1 MNIAVVGAGTRCLV
15 LLQTLKNHSFKNLE
29 PKVVA
34 VADEREDAICMEQAR
49 EDGIFVTRDYNDLFA
64 MDNLD
69 LIIELTGDEEIFY
82 DIIDKKSRNV
92 RAFDHGTAQLFWE
105 LSRISAL
112 QEKTNEELAKT
123 RSLYHVVTNELLEED
138 VMIISPGYQIIDV
151 NETLA
156 KKLGLEPKDLIG
168 RYCYEVSHNQD
179 VPCEGKE
186 HPCPLAQ
193 TLETKKSSRT
203 THIHHA
209 SDNKELHYSI
219 SCYPIFEGGEIAG
232 VLEIS
237 RDITKDINI
246 QKIMMQQEKLA
257 SIGQLA
263 AGVAH
268 EINNPMTTIL
278 TTAMLMQEDMD
289 PEDPNYEELKTIADE
304 TLRCRKIV
312 NSLLSFAR
320 QTKSQKKMYDVN
332 DIVKDAVALTKKQAA
347 FKDISLNHDLAENL
361 PQLRVDKD
369 QMQQAFIN
377 LALNA
382 IEATDPGGEVTFF
395 SRIVEENKVVSIS
408 ISDTGKGIAEA
419 DLGRIFE
426 PFFTTKE
433 NGTGLGM
440 AITHGLVEQNG
451 GTIEVRSQVGEGTTF
466 EIRLPLKGS
475 EKDLH

>member
-1 MNIAVVGAGTRCLV
+1 MNIAVVGAGAKCLA
-15 LLQTLKNHSFKNLE
+15 LLKTLKNHSFKELK
-29 PKVVA
+29 PKIVA
-34 VADEREDAICMEQAR
+34 VADEREDAVGMKQAR
-49 EDGIFVTRDYNDLFA
+49 EDGIFVTTDYKDLFD

-69 LIIELTGDEEIFY
+69 LIIELTGSEEVFY
-82 DIIDKKSRNV
+82 DILDKKRRNV
-92 RAFDHGTAQLFWE
+92 RAFDHETAQLFWE

-156 KKLGLEPKDLIG
+156 KKLGLEPGDLIG

-179 VPCEGKE
+179 TPCEGKA
-186 HPCPLAQ
+186 HPCPLVQ
-193 TLETKKSSRT
+193 TLKTRKSSKT
-203 THIHHA
+203 THIHHD

-219 SCYPIFEGGEIAG
+219 SCYPIFEGGKIAG

-237 RDITKDINI
+237 KDITRDINI

-289 PEDPNYEELKTIADE
+289 PGDPNYGELQTIADE

-312 NSLLSFAR
+312 TSLLNFAR
-320 QTKSQKKMYDVN
+320 QTEPQKKACDVN
-332 DIVKDAVALTKKQAA
+332 DIILDAVALTKKQAA
-347 FKDISLNHDLAENL
+347 FKDVSLNHDLAQNMPPL
-361 PQLRVDKD
+361 WVDKD

-382 IEATDPGGEVTFF
+382 IEATDPGGKVTFS
-395 SRIVEENKVVSIS
+395 SRVLEKDKVVSIS
-408 ISDTGKGIAEA
+408 VSDTGKGVHEK

-440 AITHGLVEQNG
+440 AITHGFVEQNG
-451 GTIEVRSQVGEGTTF
+451 GTIEVRSKLGKGTTF
-466 EIRLPLKGS
+466 EIRLHLEDR
-475 EKDLH
+475 EKDVH

>member
-1 MNIAVVGAGTRCLV
+1 MNIAIVGAGTRCQV
-15 LLQTLKNHSFKNLE
+15 LMKTLKSHSFRELK
-29 PKVVA
+29 PRIVA
-34 VADEREDAICMEQAR
+34 VVDEREDAICIEQAR
-49 EDGIFVTRDYNDLFA
+49 QDGIFITKDYNDLFNR
-64 MDNLD
+64 DNID
-69 LIIELTGDEEIFY
+69 LIIELTGRQEVFY
-82 DIIDKKSRNV
+82 DILRKKKKTV
-92 RAFDHGTAQLFWE
+92 RAFDNKTAQLFWE
-105 LSRISAL
+105 LSRISVL
-112 QEKTNEELAKT
+112 QEKTNEELEKT
-123 RSLYHVVTNELLEED
+123 RSLYHVVMNELLEED
-138 VMIISPGYQIIDV
+138 VMIISPSYQIIDV

-156 KKLGLEPKDLIG
+156 KKLGLEPRDLIG

-193 TLETKKSSRT
+193 TLETKKSSKT
-203 THIHHA
+203 THIHHD

-219 SCYPIFEGGEIAG
+219 SCYPILEDGKIAG

-237 RDITKDINI
+237 RDITRDIDI

-278 TTAMLMQEDMD
+278 TTAMLMQEDMA
-289 PEDPNYEELKTIADE
+289 PEDPNYGELKTIADE

-320 QTKSQKKMYDVN
+320 QTKPQKKASDLN
-332 DIVKDAVALTKKQAA
+332 NIILDAVALTRKQAA
-347 FKDISLNHDLAENL
+347 FKDVSLNHDLARNI
-361 PQLRVDKD
+361 PKLRVDKD

-382 IEATDPGGEVTFF
+382 IEATDPGGEVTFL
-395 SRIVEENKVVSIS
+395 SRIVEEDKVVSIS
-408 ISDTGKGIAEA
+408 ISDTGKGIHEK

-451 GTIEVRSQVGEGTTF
+451 GTLSVKSKLGEGTTF
-466 EIRLPLKGS
+466 EIRLHLENS
-475 EKDLH
+475 ERDVH

>member
-1 MNIAVVGAGTRCLV
+1 MRIAVVGAGTRCRV
-15 LLQTLKNHSFKNLE
+15 LLQTLKNHSFKDLE

-34 VADEREDAICMEQAR
+34 VADERENAICMEQAR
-49 EDGIFVTRDYNDLFA
+49 EDGIFVTRDYNDLFD
-64 MDNLD
+64 MDDLD
-69 LIIELTGDEEIFY
+69 LIIELTGNEEIFY
-82 DIIDKKSRNV
+82 DIIDKKRRNV
-92 RAFDHGTAQLFWE
+92 RAFDHETAQLFWE

-123 RSLYHVVTNELLEED
+123 KSLYHVVTNELLEED
-138 VMIISPGYQIIDV
+138 VMIISPNYQIIDI

-156 KKLGLEPKDLIG
+156 KKLGLEPSDLIG

-186 HPCPLAQ
+186 HPCPLVQ
-193 TLETKKSSRT
+193 TLETKKSSKT
-203 THIHHA
+203 THIHHD

-219 SCYPIFEGGEIAG
+219 SCYPIFDAGKIAG

-237 RDITKDINI
+237 RDITRDIDI

-263 AGVAH
+263 AGVAQ

-278 TTAMLMQEDMD
+278 TTAMLMQEEID
-289 PEDPNYEELKTIADE
+289 PEDPNYEELQTIADE

-320 QTKSQKKMYDVN
+320 QTKPQKKKWDVN
-332 DIVKDAVALTKKQAA
+332 DIILDAVALTRKQAA
-347 FKDISLNHDLAENL
+347 FKDVSLKHDLAQNIPRL
-361 PQLRVDKD
+361 WVDKD

-382 IEATDPGGEVTFF
+382 IEATDAGGKVTFS
-395 SRIVEENKVVSIS
+395 SRFVEEDKMVSVS
-408 ISDTGKGIAEA
+408 ISDTGKGIQEK

-451 GTIEVRSQVGEGTTF
+451 GTIEVKSQLGEGTTF
-466 EIRLPLKGS
+466 EIRLHLKGS

>member
-1 MNIAVVGAGTRCLV
+1 MNIAVVGAGTRCRV
-15 LLQTLKNHSFKNLE
+15 LLETIKNHSFERLE
-29 PKVVA
+29 PKIVA
-34 VADEREDAICMEQAR
+34 VADEREDATCMERAR
-49 EDGIFVTRDYNDLFA
+49 EDGIFVTTDYNDLF
-64 MDNLD
+64 DRDDLD
-69 LIIELTGDEEIFY
+69 LIIELTGNEEIFY
-82 DIIDKKSRNV
+82 DILDKKKRNV
-92 RAFDHGTAQLFWE
+92 RAFDHRTAQLFWE

-112 QEKTNEELAKT
+112 QEKTNEELSKT

-138 VMIISPGYQIIDV
+138 VMIISPSYQIIDV
-151 NETLA
+151 NKTLA
-156 KKLGLEPKDLIG
+156 KKLGLEPSALIG
-168 RYCYEVSHNQD
+168 RYCYEISHGQNT
-179 VPCEGKE
+179 PCEGEK

-193 TLETKKSSRT
+193 TLKTRKSSKT
-203 THIHHA
+203 THIHHD
-209 SDNKELHYSI
+209 SNNKELHYSI
-219 SCYPIFEGGEIAG
+219 SCYPVFEDGEIAG

-237 RDITKDINI
+237 RDITRDINI

-278 TTAMLMQEDMD
+278 TTAMLMQEEMD
-289 PEDPNYEELKTIADE
+289 PGDPNYADLKTITDE

-320 QTKSQKKMYDVN
+320 QTKPQKKKSDVN
-332 DIVKDAVALTKKQAA
+332 DIILDAVALTRKQAA
-347 FKDISLNHDLAENL
+347 FKDVSLNHDLAQNM
-361 PQLRVDKD
+361 PQVWVDKD

-382 IEATDPGGEVTFF
+382 IEATDPRGKVTFF
-395 SRIVEENKVVSIS
+395 SRLVDDDKVVSVS
-408 ISDTGKGIAEA
+408 ISDTGKGIDEK

-451 GTIEVRSQVGEGTTF
+451 GTIAVRSKLGEGTTF
-466 EIRLPLKGS
+466 EIRLALRDS
-475 EKDLH
+475 AKDVN